1 MINVHAPT
9 NEKREEI
16 KEEFYNLREQIVNQ
30 KADSDIRIIMKKG
43 SQTHL
48 KHGGGEQCYTQMDR

>member
-1 MINVHAPT
+1 LINVHAPT

-30 KADSDIRIIMKKG
+30 KADSDIRIILGDFNAKFV
-43 SQTHL
+43 T
-48 KHGGGEQCYTQMDR
+48 ENV